1 MDLLEDVIMPPESR
15 FNGFNRKT
23 FKFFKD
29 LEENNTREWFEE
41 HRSIFEKNVMEP
53 AQEFVMEMGERLKS
67 ISPKIVAIPKT
78 DKSIFRIYRDVR
90 FSKDKTPYKTHLGI
104 FFWEGPR
111 KKLGNPGYYL
121 QLDKSSI
128 LIAGG
133 LYTLPSDLLKLYRD
147 AVSDS
152 QKGTEIAKILKKVTK
167 NPSYKLGGT
176 HYKRV
181 PKGYDPGHAN
191 LDLLLH
197 NGLYVYYEGPIPK
210 EVYSS
215 DFLDYS
221 FGIFKDMLPLHN
233 WLRDNIK

>member
-1 MDLLEDVIMPPESR
+1 MTKKQ
-15 FNGFNRKT
+15 GFHGFTKAT

-29 LEENNTREWFEE
+29 LEISNTKKWFEE
-41 HRSIFEKNVMEP
+41 NRKIYEKNVLEP
-53 AQEFVMEMGERLKS
+53 AQEFVMETGERLKS

-78 DKSIFRIYRDVR
+78 DKSIFRIYRDMR

-104 FFWEGPR
+104 FFWEGPK

-133 LYTLPSDLLKLYRD
+133 LYSLPNDIVKTYRD
-147 AVSDS
+147 AISDS
-152 QKGTEIAKILKKVTK
+152 KKGTEIARILKKITK
-167 NPSYKLGGT
+167 NPSYQLGGMR
-176 HYKRV
+176 YKRV
-181 PKGYDPGHAN
+181 PRGYDSENPN
-191 LDLLLH
+191 VDLLLH
-197 NGLYVYYEGPIPK
+197 NGLYIYYEGPIPK

-233 WLRDNIK
+233 WIRDNII

>member
-1 MDLLEDVIMPPESR
+1 MPPENR

-104 FFWEGPR
+104 F
-111 KKLGNPGYYL
+111 
-121 QLDKSSI
+121 
-128 LIAGG
+128 
-133 LYTLPSDLLKLYRD
+133 
-147 AVSDS
+147 
-152 QKGTEIAKILKKVTK
+152 
-167 NPSYKLGGT
+167 
-176 HYKRV
+176 
-181 PKGYDPGHAN
+181 
-191 LDLLLH
+191 
-197 NGLYVYYEGPIPK
+197 
-210 EVYSS
+210 
-215 DFLDYS
+215 
-221 FGIFKDMLPLHN
+221 
-233 WLRDNIK
+233 

>member
-1 MDLLEDVIMPPESR
+1 MSKLEN
-15 FNGFNRKT
+15 FNGFTKET

-29 LEENNTREWFEE
+29 LENNNTREWFEE
-41 HRSIFEKNVMEP
+41 NRAVYEKNVMEP
-53 AQEFVMEMGERLKS
+53 AQEYVMTMGERLKS

-90 FSKDKTPYKTHLGI
+90 FSKDKIPYKTHLGI

-121 QLDKSSI
+121 QLDKSSV

-133 LYTLPSDLLKLYRD
+133 LYTFPSELLKPYRD

-152 QKGTEIAKILKKVTK
+152 IKGAEIAKILKRVT
-167 NPSYKLGGT
+167 NPSYKLGGS

-181 PKGYDPGHAN
+181 PRGYNPENPNA
-191 LDLLLH
+191 DLLLH
-197 NGLYVYYEGPIPK
+197 NGLYVYYEGPIPE
-210 EVYSS
+210 EVYSR

-221 FGIFKDMLPLHN
+221 FGIFKDILPLHT